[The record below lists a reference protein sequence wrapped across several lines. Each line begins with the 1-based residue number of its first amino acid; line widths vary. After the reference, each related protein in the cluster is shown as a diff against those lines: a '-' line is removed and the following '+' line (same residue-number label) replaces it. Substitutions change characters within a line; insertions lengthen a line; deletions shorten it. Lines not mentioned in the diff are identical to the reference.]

1 MQKAVRKRNQ
11 YRSMNDR
18 EVLADLIRI
27 VGSVNSR
34 VSTSESDLRKI
45 EQTLQIVM
53 KELSSMRELQYQ
65 LCEQTYQLHEH

>member
-1 MQKAVRKRNQ
+1 
-11 YRSMNDR
+11 MNER

-34 VSTSESDLRKI
+34 VSTNESDLRKI
-45 EQTLQIVM
+45 EQTLQNLM

>member
-1 MQKAVRKRNQ
+1 MKAVRKRNQ

>member
-1 MQKAVRKRNQ
+1 
-11 YRSMNDR
+11 MNER

-34 VSTSESDLRKI
+34 VSTNESDLRKI
-45 EQTLQIVM
+45 EQTLQILI
-53 KELSSMRELQYQ
+53 KELSSMKELQYQ

>member
-1 MQKAVRKRNQ
+1 
-11 YRSMNDR
+11 MNER